1 MSTRLLSFLPAIL
14 LPLLLASC
22 MSNEEYRR
30 KLDKR
35 NESYR
40 KFEERLDMYSQSMDE
55 RYETW
60 VDRVLD

>member
-14 LPLLLASC
+14 LPLFLASC
-22 MSNEEYRR
+22 MSNEEYQR

>member
-1 MSTRLLSFLPAIL
+1 MNSRLFLLLPAL
-14 LPLLLASC
+14 LPAALLASC

-40 KFEERLDMYSQSMDE
+40 QFEERLQMYSESMDE

>member
-1 MSTRLLSFLPAIL
+1 MSTRLLSVLPAIL
-14 LPLLLASC
+14 LPLVLASC
-22 MSNEEYRR
+22 MSNEEYQR

-40 KFEERLDMYSQSMDE
+40 KFDERLEMYSQSMDQ
-55 RYETW
+55 RYEDW

>member
-1 MSTRLLSFLPAIL
+1 MTARLCLLLP
-14 LPLLLASC
+14 PLLLAAVLSSC

-40 KFEERLDMYSQSMDE
+40 QFEERLQMYSESMDE

>member
-1 MSTRLLSFLPAIL
+1 MTARFRLLLP
-14 LPLLLASC
+14 PLLFAAALTSC

-40 KFEERLDMYSQSMDE
+40 QFEERLQMYSESMDE